1 MYLAI
6 GGKEVTAEEI
16 KIALKDGRA
25 GIVRSGDIDGLVI
38 MDEPIKFDAP
48 YYRRGVAIIVE
59 KPASVEAALEAAY
72 F

>member
-1 MYLAI
+1 MYMLI
-6 GGKEVTAEEI
+6 NGKEVTRDEI
-16 KIALKDGRA
+16 AQAVLKGKA
-25 GIVRSGDIDGLVI
+25 GIVNSEDIDGLVI

>member
-6 GGKEVTAEEI
+6 GAKELTAKQI
-16 KIALKDGRA
+16 KTAFEDGRA
-25 GIVRSGDIDGLVI
+25 GIVRSDDVDGLVI
-38 MDEPIKFDAP
+38 MDEPIKFDTP